1 MRHRKQDGNVRKMHS
16 VCQFS
21 EKIVCANFA
30 SFKYRYSILSL
41 EGYQGVARSTSPF
54 GAILHESRSGGA
66 LLRELGDEAKMT
78 LYFAFTHGLEIW
90 NEKNV
95 GLQELRFN
103 AHYCPCRH

>member
-1 MRHRKQDGNVRKMHS
+1 
-16 VCQFS
+16 
-21 EKIVCANFA
+21 
-30 SFKYRYSILSL
+30 
-41 EGYQGVARSTSPF
+41 VARPTSPF

-66 LLRELGDEAKMT
+66 LLRESGDEEKMT

-103 AHYCPCRH
+103 AHYCPCMH

>member
-1 MRHRKQDGNVRKMHS
+1 MSQGQVVLSCVSRGT
-16 VCQFS
+16 
-21 EKIVCANFA
+21 KI
-30 SFKYRYSILSL
+30 
-41 EGYQGVARSTSPF
+41 E
-54 GAILHESRSGGA
+54 
-66 LLRELGDEAKMT
+66 KMT